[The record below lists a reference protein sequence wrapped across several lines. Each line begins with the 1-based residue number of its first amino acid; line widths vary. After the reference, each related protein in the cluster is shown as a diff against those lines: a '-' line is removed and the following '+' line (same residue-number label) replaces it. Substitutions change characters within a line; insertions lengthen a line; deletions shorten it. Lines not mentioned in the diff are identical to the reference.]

1 MVCGRLTIYRGEM
14 EEYKPLITPEAV
26 YIVTEYCKIRR
37 EYGEELSLDS
47 PMVRNVMTVEAKM
60 NSGYS
65 QTKKKEVAP
74 LGPNGIRME
83 MNYLYY
89 KYGIRKKLV
98 EPHRGRHE
106 FKLIHGWRKF
116 ADTVFK
122 QHMKWDMAEYQLG
135 HLTHYFRPELSDHI
149 EEFKKVIPHLSLD
162 KAKNLEL
169 QLQNRDKEYYE
180 KIRGEVTLELESEF
194 LTKYKDEIRKIALS
208 AIQEKD

>member
-1 MVCGRLTIYRGEM
+1 M
-14 EEYKPLITPEAV
+14 EWNKN
-26 YIVTEYCKIRR
+26 
-37 EYGEELSLDS
+37 GNELSLLQ
-47 PMVRNVMTVEAKM
+47 VRYTQKA
-60 NSGYS
+60 GW
-65 QTKKKEVAP
+65 TT
-74 LGPNGIRME
+74 
-83 MNYLYY
+83 
-89 KYGIRKKLV
+89 
-98 EPHRGRHE
+98 RGRHE

-122 QHMKWDMAEYQLG
+122 QQMKGDMAEYQLG